1 MASVPLVIKRALAWL
16 EDRRTLGFL
25 LLALWAVYF
34 IVIAAG
40 NFTDLLWSFGWIDW
54 AFRSGNLHWVTVTT
68 SIYFHSEAIDQLLL
82 AGAVFAELF
91 AGVLL
96 CRAAIQWAKR
106 SPTAQAASRAGL
118 LVGAA
123 VFFVYAISVE
133 ATISY
138 ARGQNESDYW
148 VIIGSL
154 LASLLVI
161 ALLARDTESG

>member
-1 MASVPLVIKRALAWL
+1 MIKRVLGWL
-16 EDRRTLGFL
+16 EDRRTLGFG

-40 NFTDLLWSFGWIDW
+40 NLTDLLWSFGWIDW

-68 SIYFHSEAIDQLLL
+68 SIYVHSEPLDQVLLL
-82 AGAVFAELF
+82 GAVLAEGL
-91 AGVLL
+91 AGLLL

-106 SPTAQAASRAGL
+106 GPTAQAAARAGL

-123 VFFVYAISVE
+123 VFIVYAISVE

-161 ALLARDTESG
+161 ALLGRDSESS